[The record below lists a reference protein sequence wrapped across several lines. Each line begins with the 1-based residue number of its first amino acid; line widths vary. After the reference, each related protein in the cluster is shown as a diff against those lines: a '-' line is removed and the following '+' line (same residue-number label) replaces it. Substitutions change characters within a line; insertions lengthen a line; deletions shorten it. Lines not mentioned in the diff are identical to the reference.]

1 MSTSH
6 LSTRHLDALKEQLR
20 ELKEAQPPHP
30 WREVATIAVAGL
42 HSIGFDMESEYLLVV
57 SSAGRGV
64 IDCHAGQKV
73 ARDYEE
79 NYEGEEFLE
88 ANGIGPLQG
97 KKIRTSGLPG
107 GGLPLGTSDGWHIE
121 LVTLDWP
128 IREIIL
134 VEPFSS
140 LYGARYGKPAIFHK
154 IYATYELRAIGF
166 SYTGKTLVIA
176 TSSDIVIF
184 SRGGS

>member
-1 MSTSH
+1 MSNSH

-30 WREVATIAVAGL
+30 WCEVATIAVAGL